1 MQAVTRWTAIWVW
14 LMALLACASAAMG
27 QEADARRT
35 GFVKLIEAVSP
46 SAVNL
51 VGTVPIPEHP
61 GSYTLSWGS
70 GSIIHEAG
78 FVLTNDHVAQSEGQQ
93 TIILHDGSQYTYTV
107 VATSPTEDLAI
118 LRVQPDEPLVPV
130 KLGRSDDVMLGE
142 PVLVIGNPGGLQ
154 HTISTGIV
162 TGLGRTGGG
171 GTMMLTDMIQTNANI
186 NGGNSGGPM
195 INALGELIGI
205 IESKRTDVEGL
216 GFAIQI
222 DRFRQQLPVML
233 SPEMRYGFELG
244 MSVDPMPSAAVT
256 MVRPGSPAEKA
267 GVEMGDIVRAVGD
280 MTVRDGVHFYL
291 ALVDRTGGESL
302 PMTLQRDGEEMD
314 VVVELA
320 SMPLRPADVV
330 EAPQQG
336 IYLDAYRGQWRRL
349 PDFDL
354 LDPVSWGVVPGFGLY
369 VQGETKD
376 FFALRFTGFVEVPA
390 DGLYTFSTKSD
401 DGSRLFIGGRLLVSN
416 DGLHGA
422 REASGLVR
430 LAKGKHAIRVEF
442 FEHEGQELI
451 EVFYEGPGVDK
462 QAIPPT
468 ALFCQ
473 PPEDAQEPV
482 DP

>member
-1 MQAVTRWTAIWVW
+1 MQAVTRWTVTVGLI
-14 LMALLACASAAMG
+14 LLACAPAMG
-27 QEADARRT
+27 QETNARRT
-35 GFVKLIEAVSP
+35 ELVRLVELVSP

-51 VGTVPIPEHP
+51 VGTVPITGHP

-78 FVLTNDHVAQSEGQQ
+78 FILTNDHVAQSEGQQ
-93 TIILHDGSQYTYTV
+93 IIILHDGRQYTYTV
-107 VATSPTEDLAI
+107 VATSPNEDLAI

-154 HTISTGIV
+154 HTISSGVV

-195 INALGELIGI
+195 FNALGEQIGI

-222 DRFRQQLPVML
+222 DRFRRQLPTML
-233 SPEMRYGFELG
+233 SPEVRYGFELG
-244 MSVDPMPSAAVT
+244 MTVDSMAAATVT
-256 MVRPGSPAEKA
+256 MVQPGSPAEKA
-267 GVEMGDIVRAVGD
+267 GVEIGDTITGVGE
-280 MTVRDGVHFYL
+280 MSVRDGVHFYL
-291 ALVDRTGGESL
+291 ALVGRSGGERL
-302 PMTLQRDGEEMD
+302 PMSLVRGDEEID

-320 SMPLRPADVV
+320 SIPLRPADEV

-336 IYLDAYRGQWRRL
+336 IYLDAYRGQWRQL
-349 PDFDL
+349 PDFEQL
-354 LDPVSWGVVPGFGLY
+354 TPVSWGVVPGFGLY

-401 DGSRLFIGGRLLVSN
+401 DGSRLFIGGQLLVSN

-430 LAKGKHAIRVEF
+430 LAKGKHAIGVEF
-442 FEHEGQELI
+442 FEHDGQELI
-451 EVFYEGPGVDK
+451 EVFYEGPSLSK
-462 QAIPPT
+462 QPIPPT
-468 ALFCQ
+468 ALFCVPPTDAPAPTQ
-473 PPEDAQEPV
+473 P
-482 DP
+482 